1 MIVTRIVGHKV
12 CATGQVSPPKLGDT
26 DSLQMMVTNLDFD
39 QHKGR
44 LAIGR
49 VNSGKLI
56 KGQTVAICKSGG
68 ELIESSGWPLEYGS
82 WKRL

>member
-1 MIVTRIVGHKV
+1 M
-12 CATGQVSPPKLGDT
+12 CFPGQVSPPKLGDT

-56 KGQTVAICKSGG
+56 KGQTVAICKSGR
-68 ELIESSGWPLEYGS
+68 EQI
-82 WKRL
+82 

>member
-1 MIVTRIVGHKV
+1 MYIV
-12 CATGQVSPPKLGDT
+12 QVSPPKIGAT
-26 DSLQMMVTNLDFD
+26 DSLQMMVSNLDFD

-56 KGQTVAICKSGG
+56 KGQSVAVAKPGRIFFEMQAQTCM
-68 ELIESSGWPLEYGS
+68 LWLH
-82 WKRL
+82 

>member
-1 MIVTRIVGHKV
+1 
-12 CATGQVSPPKLGDT
+12 
-26 DSLQMMVTNLDFD
+26 MMVTNLDFD

-56 KGQTVAICKSGG
+56 KGQTVAICKPGVG
-68 ELIESSGWPLEYGS
+68 FC
-82 WKRL
+82 KT